1 MKILYLHII
10 DYRDFLHSFY
20 PSLISVYS
28 TSTSITTN
36 PLHPHVPLPAMYSL
50 KCVPRRNRLINITL
64 VQGLGRVERII
75 LPCLEAQRLVELEL
89 QHSRHVVPANT

>member
-1 MKILYLHII
+1 
-10 DYRDFLHSFY
+10 
-20 PSLISVYS
+20 
-28 TSTSITTN
+28 
-36 PLHPHVPLPAMYSL
+36 MYSP
-50 KCVPRRNRLINITL
+50 KCVPRRDRLINITL